1 MKKVISFICSWIGGL
16 VLLAFPMFA
25 LASTGVPVEPD
36 MPAWVYKA
44 LGVAAGLIGI
54 VSQVDA
60 QISEEFKR
68 RWPWWIRLVWN
79 LVAGNYR
86 HSQNAPSPVK

>member
-1 MKKVISFICSWIGGL
+1 MKNVYSFIRSFVGGL
-16 VLLAFPMFA
+16 LLFVLPAIA
-25 LASTGVPVEPD
+25 WAATGVPVDPEI
-36 MPAWVYKA
+36 PAWVYKV

-68 RWPWWIRLVWN
+68 RWPWWIRLFWN
-79 LVAGNYR
+79 IAAGNYR
-86 HSQNAPSPVK
+86 HSKNMPTPK